1 MHNFKFLLS
10 FALLASLFVAC
21 NKDSF
26 FSNSPIVNA
35 SFAGRVIDE
44 NGQAI
49 SGAQVRVEGELAT
62 TDANGVFRLSPM
74 RVPSDNA
81 KLMVTKI
88 GYFEFSRAFYV
99 EEDATQII
107 TIQLLQKEQIGTVN
121 AVSGGTIQLP
131 GGATL
136 VFPAGGFVDEHS
148 NSYNGTVRIFARRLD
163 HTSPDF
169 AMNMPGDLRG
179 INQAGEQQML
189 GNYGMIGV
197 ELQSQSGQELHIRQG
212 NEVEIRLPIAPS
224 QFASAP
230 SEITL
235 WHYDILQ
242 ARWLEEGKAQRVGN
256 EYVGRVKHFSFWSYS
271 TAYNLVL
278 LDGKVFLVDDQHPL
292 KGAVIR
298 LMMTSDSSK
307 GYATT
312 NSKGVFKGPVPMGET
327 FIMEIQNECGEVIFT
342 QSVGPYNENTTM
354 PDVIVPNNGTHTV
367 DVTGRLLDCA
377 GVPIKNGYAQVVLG
391 NFKWIG
397 FTGTDGT
404 FTISKIRCDTSIGTG
419 TIIGFDLQN
428 LKQSAPDTIS
438 VPPNA
443 GAIGDLSVCDSL
455 SEYIRFSLD
464 YNDYVIA
471 VPVGGVIDNQG
482 MRTFL
487 NGYSSAQQDVG
498 ISMEFPNDG
507 QPGTFMLS
515 NLYVNTL
522 TWNSGT
528 SGVSIEVV
536 EPGFAVG
543 DPIIG
548 TFDGTFID
556 QFGITHTLSGSYQV
570 RRDY

>member
-1 MHNFKFLLS
+1 MHNFKFLLPV
-10 FALLASLFVAC
+10 ALLALVLVAC

-26 FSNSPIVNA
+26 FSSSPTVNA
-35 SFAGRVIDE
+35 SFAGQVIDE

-62 TDANGVFRLSPM
+62 TDANGIFRLRSM

-99 EEDATQII
+99 EDDALQVV
-107 TIQLLQKEQIGTVN
+107 TIQLLQKEQIGTVS
-121 AVSGGTIQLP
+121 ASSGGTIQLP

-136 VFPAGGFVDEHS
+136 VFSAGAFVDERS
-148 NSYNGTVRIFARRLD
+148 NSYNGIVRVFGRRLD
-163 HTSPDF
+163 PNSPDF
-169 AMNMPGDLRG
+169 ALNMPGDLRG
-179 INQAGEQQML
+179 INQTGEQQLL
-189 GNYGMIGV
+189 GNFGMIGV
-197 ELQSQSGQELHIRQG
+197 ELQSQSGQELRIRQG

-271 TAYNLVL
+271 TAYNVVL
-278 LDGKVFLVDDQHPL
+278 LDGQVFLVDDQHPL
-292 KGAVIR
+292 RGAVIR
-298 LMMTSDSSK
+298 LTMTSDSSK
-307 GYATT
+307 GYAST
-312 NSKGVFKGPVPMGET
+312 NSNGIFKGPVPMGET

-342 QSVGPYNENTTM
+342 QNVGPYNENTTM
-354 PDVIVPNNGTHTV
+354 PDVIVPNNGTHTI

-377 GVPIKNGYAQVVLG
+377 GAPIKNGYAQVFLG
-391 NFKWIG
+391 NSKWVG

-404 FTISKIRCDTSIGTG
+404 FTISKIRCDTSVGTG

-428 LKQSAPDTIS
+428 QKQSAPDTIS

-443 GAIGDLSVCDSL
+443 VAIGDLSVCDSL
-455 SEYIRFSLD
+455 SEYILFSLD

-471 VPVGGVIDNQG
+471 VPVGGVIDSLG

-498 ISMEFPNDG
+498 ISMEFPTNG

-528 SGVSIEVV
+528 SGVNIEVV